1 MATHRH
7 LLTPVLAA
15 LAALL
20 ATAALTFSAAP
31 ALAHSE
37 LVGSTPADG
46 DVVDVAPAEL
56 VLEFNETIQEL
67 GTEVVVTGPD
77 GASAA
82 DGDLAVDG
90 ELVTQPLLDGGA
102 GTYTV
107 VWRAVSADGHPIS
120 GELAYEVTAA
130 EETTEETTEAEE
142 TAEETTAEDTG
153 AEGSSEPAATTA
165 DAADEADDGSS
176 SVLPVVA
183 GIAVLAAVVV
193 AVVLVMRRRQAR

>member
-1 MATHRH
+1 VATHR
-7 LLTPVLAA
+7 LLRTPVLAA

-46 DVVDVAPAEL
+46 DVVDAAPTEL
-56 VLEFNETIQEL
+56 VLEFNENIQEL

-130 EETTEETTEAEE
+130 EETTEETT
-142 TAEETTAEDTG
+142 AEDTG

-165 DAADEADDGSS
+165 DAADEADEGSS